1 MSDFENL
8 ICERIAEENGKEFRT
23 GCLVVQSVELH
34 PSLDY
39 GWGIDENGEVSHH
52 ITIEN
57 VGLVSYA
64 HVFGVACDGGK
75 GPLYATIA
83 L

>member
-1 MSDFENL
+1 MTDFENL
-8 ICERIAEENGKEFRT
+8 ICKRIAEENDKDLHM
-23 GCLVVQSVELH
+23 GCLVVHSIELH
-34 PSLDY
+34 PSFDY
-39 GWGIDENGEVSHH
+39 GWGIDENGNVSHH
-52 ITIEN
+52 ITIED
-57 VGLVSYA
+57 VGLTSYA